1 MIPAGAYAHH
11 SVSIPADA
19 PRRVSRVLM
28 IAPTPFFGDRGC
40 HVRILEEVRALRA
53 LGIEVEIVTYP
64 AGADLPDVRIHR
76 AASMPGVRV
85 REVGPSYGR
94 IPLDGSLLVTAAR
107 VARRFRPHCLHVHLH
122 EGIAIGVPLRRRF
135 GIPLVADLQGS
146 LAGELA
152 DHGFLGQRGMLPA
165 LVRRVER
172 WLVRQPDALLVSAQ
186 SGQDLLVS
194 QGVDP
199 GRVHWLPDGVD
210 LEQFRP
216 RAANPALV
224 RRFGLE
230 GRRVVVYLGVLTA
243 YQGVDLLLDAVPE
256 VVRAV
261 PDAHFLI
268 MGYPNEDAYR
278 AQVAARGLSAHVTLP
293 GRIPYA
299 EAPDY
304 LTLGCVAVSP
314 KQSLTEA
321 NGKLL
326 NYMACGL
333 PTVASDTRVNRDLLG
348 EAGVYVPVGDASAL
362 ATGLAA
368 LLRDPDRRSA
378 AGAALRARVERRF
391 AWPALAS
398 QLAGIYERLSPPEAH
413 ATRS

>member
-1 MIPAGAYAHH
+1 M
-11 SVSIPADA
+11 
-19 PRRVSRVLM
+19 SRVLM

-40 HVRILEEVRALRA
+40 HVRILEEVRALRTQ
-53 LGIEVEIVTYP
+53 GIDTEVVTYP
-64 AGADLPDVRIHR
+64 VGRDVPGLRIHR
-76 AASMPGVRV
+76 AAAMPGVTV
-85 REVGPSYGR
+85 RAVGPSYGR
-94 IPLDGSLLVTAAR
+94 IPLDGSLLLAAAR
-107 VARRFRPHCLHVHLH
+107 VAKRFRPHCLHAHLH

-172 WLVRQPDALLVSAQ
+172 WLVRQPDALLVSAR
-186 SGQDLLVS
+186 SGQEMLAE
-194 QGVDP
+194 QGVDTR
-199 GRVHWLPDGVD
+199 RVYWLPDGVD

-216 RAANPALV
+216 RAADPSLL
-224 RRFGLE
+224 RRLGLE

-243 YQGVDLLLDAVPE
+243 YQGVDLLLDAVPD

-268 MGYPNEDAYR
+268 MGYPNEEAYR
-278 AQVAARGLSAHVTLP
+278 EQVAARGLSAHVTLP

-299 EAPDY
+299 EAAAY

-314 KQSLTEA
+314 KQSQTEA

-348 EAGVYVPVGDASAL
+348 DAGVYVPVGDAGAL
-362 ATGLAA
+362 ADGLAA
-368 LLRDPDRRSA
+368 LLHDPARRSA
-378 AGAALRARVERRF
+378 AGAALRARVERTF

-398 QLAGIYERLSPPEAH
+398 RLAGIYERLVPADAH
-413 ATRS
+413 AAES

>member
-1 MIPAGAYAHH
+1 
-11 SVSIPADA
+11 
-19 PRRVSRVLM
+19 M

-40 HVRILEEVRALRA
+40 HVRILEEVRALRTQ
-53 LGIEVEIVTYP
+53 GIDTEVVTYP
-64 AGADLPDVRIHR
+64 TGHDVPDLRIHR
-76 AASMPGVRV
+76 AAAMPGVSV
-85 REVGPSYGR
+85 RAVGPSYGR
-94 IPLDGSLLVTAAR
+94 IPLDGSLLFAAAR
-107 VARRFRPHCLHVHLH
+107 VAKRFRPHCLHAHLH

-152 DHGFLGQRGMLPA
+152 DHGFLGERGLLPA

-172 WLVRQPDALLVSAQ
+172 WLVRQPDALLVSAR
-186 SGQDLLVS
+186 GGEEMLAG
-194 QGVDP
+194 QGVDTR
-199 GRVHWLPDGVD
+199 RVYWLPDGVD

-216 RAANPALV
+216 RAADPALV

-243 YQGVDLLLDAVPE
+243 YQGVDLLLDAVPD

-268 MGYPNEDAYR
+268 MGYPNEEAYR
-278 AQVAARGLSAHVTLP
+278 EQVAARGLTAHVTLP

-299 EAPDY
+299 EAADY
-304 LTLGCVAVSP
+304 LTLGSVAVSP

-348 EAGVYVPVGDASAL
+348 EAGVYVPVGDAGAL

-368 LLRDPDRRSA
+368 LLRDPARGSA
-378 AGAALRARVERRF
+378 AGAALRARVERTF

-398 QLAGIYERLSPPEAH
+398 RLAGIYERLGPAQAH
-413 ATRS
+413 ATGS